1 MFYDLIK
8 DQIMILLRIQ
18 ILLLNIIFYRNH
30 YDIIFLL
37 FILTFKIFVIRNIEI
52 IYFKVIEINKMY
64 SFINNY

>member
-52 IYFKVIEINKMY
+52 IYFKVIEINKTY

>member
-18 ILLLNIIFYRNH
+18 ILLLNIIFCRNH

-52 IYFKVIEINKMY
+52 IYFKVIEINKTY